1 MVRVGLVKMIKTVDE
16 VVENLKRAL
25 IKIKV
30 IEKEL
35 RAKDMDE
42 FYDKELRQPQLK
54 EFQRM
59 RELLKVIFDLS
70 PSEYENII
78 NKGE

>member
-1 MVRVGLVKMIKTVDE
+1 MIKTVDE
-16 VVENLKRAL
+16 VVANLKRAL

-35 RAKDMDE
+35 RAKDMDT